1 MIGGGGSDS
10 IAGERKPISGVL
22 SQCGG
27 IDWVRGACS
36 GGLVVGGYLSL
47 SEICM
52 HMIGTVENNGGG
64 GGGGNSVYQL
74 LILFN

>member
-1 MIGGGGSDS
+1 M
-10 IAGERKPISGVL
+10 
-22 SQCGG
+22 
-27 IDWVRGACS
+27 
-36 GGLVVGGYLSL
+36 GGLQWGDCSGGYLSL

-64 GGGGNSVYQL
+64 EGGNSVYQL